1 MNMPACHIIEVAE
14 ILMEKYGIVE
24 VKEIGGRPGEKL
36 DEMLISK
43 HESPLSYCYDNDYYI
58 ILPTKFSQSLRE
70 KYKDLSKFSY
80 EEFSSKTFKMS
91 KDQIKKMLEKG
102 KFI

>member
-1 MNMPACHIIEVAE
+1 
-14 ILMEKYGIVE
+14 MEEYGTVE

-43 HESPLSYCYDNDYYI
+43 HESTLAYCYDKNYFI
-58 ILPTKFSQSLRE
+58 ILPTKYDSKLHE
-70 KYKDLSKFSY
+70 KYKNLPKFDH
-80 EEFSSKTFKMS
+80 EEFSSKTFKMN
-91 KDQIKKMLEKG
+91 KEEIKNMLSKG